1 MTKRV
6 TTISCSRCGW
16 VRNVAMGA
24 PEGPIRQLYA
34 HAAEE
39 HPADL
44 AAREEE
50 PPARFEIAPE
60 RSIVDLI
67 REGLIVPASEF
78 AP

>member
-1 MTKRV
+1 MTRRV

-34 HAAEE
+34 HASAE

-44 AAREEE
+44 APREEE
-50 PPARFEIAPE
+50 PAGRFELAPG
-60 RSIVDLI
+60 RALADLI
-67 REGLIVPASEF
+67 REGVIVPASEV